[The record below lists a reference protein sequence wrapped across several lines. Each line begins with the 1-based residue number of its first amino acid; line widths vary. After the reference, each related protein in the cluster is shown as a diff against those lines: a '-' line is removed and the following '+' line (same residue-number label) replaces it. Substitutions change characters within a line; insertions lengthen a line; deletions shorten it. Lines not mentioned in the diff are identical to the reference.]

1 LGCAVTVSELVG
13 HCEEAV
19 TTEELEVGDKPGA
32 VVAVGVVVDVVAATT
47 DFVVG
52 GLESDELHPAAMAPS
67 KVNVP
72 TTIGN
77 RHPRDAITFE
87 YSQPEMPLTAG
98 FRHGGMAGG

>member
-1 LGCAVTVSELVG
+1 M
-13 HCEEAV
+13 
-19 TTEELEVGDKPGA
+19 GDKPGA

>member
-1 LGCAVTVSELVG
+1 
-13 HCEEAV
+13 
-19 TTEELEVGDKPGA
+19 VGDKPGA

-87 YSQPEMPLTAG
+87 YSQPEMPLTNNNGLQDPPLRSWSSIASG
-98 FRHGGMAGG
+98 ALGDLA